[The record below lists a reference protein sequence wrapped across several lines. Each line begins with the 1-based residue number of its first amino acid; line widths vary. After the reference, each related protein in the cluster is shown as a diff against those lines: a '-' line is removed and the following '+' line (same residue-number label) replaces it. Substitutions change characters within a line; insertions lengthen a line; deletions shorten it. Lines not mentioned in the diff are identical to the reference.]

1 MNLIVNALRRNT
13 AYLSSRPF
21 YRKYPKH
28 SRTRLSWIDARGAA
42 DFEVGSFFS
51 RVPKSA
57 NSFVL
62 LELFKLR
69 SSEELI
75 QQVVKKQYVKP
86 SEMTQEQVADFERL
100 FKFTFVRN
108 PYTRTLSAYLD
119 KIIRLEKPIKQISRK
134 RLPTFSEFCDY
145 LDTGGGLHENIHWA
159 PQTSIILLPA
169 EKFDYIGRIE
179 NMDRDLPFVLGKLK
193 DLTGRT
199 TPADFAPGGSRSGAY
214 RAPKADDKVDSH
226 YDAKTTEI
234 VTRLYAEDFRQLG
247 YPTR

>member
-1 MNLIVNALRRNT
+1 MKLIVDAIRRNT

-21 YRKYPKH
+21 YRKYPKQ

-42 DFEVGSFFS
+42 DFEVGAFFS

-69 SSEELI
+69 STEELI

-86 SEMTQEQVADFERL
+86 SDMTPAQVEDLERV
-100 FKFTFVRN
+100 FKFTVVRN

-119 KIIRLEKPIKQISRK
+119 KIIRLEKPIKQISRT
-134 RLPTFSEFCDY
+134 RLPTFGEFCDY
-145 LDTGGGLHENIHWA
+145 LENGGLHENIHWA
-159 PQTSIILLPA
+159 PQTSIILLPV
-169 EKFDYIGRIE
+169 EKFDYIARIE
-179 NMDRDLPFVLGKLK
+179 NMDRDLPFILGKLK

-199 TPADFAPGGSRSGAY
+199 TPADFAPGGSRSSAY

-226 YDAKTTEI
+226 YDARTTEI
-234 VTRLYAEDFRQLG
+234 VTRLFAEDFRLLG
-247 YPTR
+247 YSTR